1 MIVLMSNFQ
10 SGSPK
15 AELSD
20 KQFRDINTSLSILFA
35 TKFSS
40 ARQLKNR
47 NELI

>member
-1 MIVLMSNFQ
+1 MIVLMPKFQ

-20 KQFRDINTSLSILFA
+20 KQFRDKNTPLSILFA
-35 TKFSS
+35 NKFFS

-47 NELI
+47 YD